1 MKNNKKKIN
10 KAYMIYSFDEIK
22 RILKEESIKLNRLNN
37 SSFNNVNNIN
47 NNKYIDIKNYS
58 NIYKRLVI
66 NYSYFK
72 YLTLVINSNNNI
84 NLSSKNDRLI
94 RRINNIIN
102 TSLMLIK
109 KDKEYSYNPFLK
121 HYYKKINKLISLNNN
136 SNSNSNSNKEYEFED
151 IKNNVVRYIN
161 ESINKLIL
169 KVKEDSYSLLL
180 YSSLKDNIDINNNI
194 NNINKDNI
202 IIEYSLLSN
211 QLDNNEL
218 SFNKKEY
225 IKDNDDI
232 NNTNS
237 IINLDIY
244 DLVAKLLYNDLFKS
258 YKLDI
263 LDKEIENIFYILV
276 KSYFISSLNINDVS
290 LYQSLFLN
298 NDCYYLLLSSSSIK
312 NEEDKR
318 NIIKKG
324 KNYYLKFNEE
334 TLKINRIIVFNKKNK
349 DDLEKLNNNKN
360 IEIVNYGN
368 E

>member
-1 MKNNKKKIN
+1 MKNKKEKIN
-10 KAYMIYSFDEIK
+10 KAYMIYSFDRIK

-47 NNKYIDIKNYS
+47 NKSNKYIDIKNYS

-84 NLSSKNDRLI
+84 NLSLNNDRLI

-121 HYYKKINKLISLNNN
+121 HYYKKINKIISLKNNT
-136 SNSNSNSNKEYEFED
+136 NKEYEFED
-151 IKNNVVRYIN
+151 INSDVVRYIN

-180 YSSLKDNIDINNNI
+180 YTSLKDNIDINNNI
-194 NNINKDNI
+194 SNDNI

-211 QLDNNEL
+211 KLDNNEL
-218 SFNKKEY
+218 SFNKKES
-225 IKDNDDI
+225 IKDNEDI

-263 LDKEIENIFYILV
+263 LDKEIDNIFYILV

-349 DDLEKLNNNKN
+349 DELEKLNNNKN

>member
-1 MKNNKKKIN
+1 MDSTI
-10 KAYMIYSFDEIK
+10 SF
-22 RILKEESIKLNRLNN
+22 
-37 SSFNNVNNIN
+37 SFV
-47 NNKYIDIKNYS
+47 Y
-58 NIYKRLVI
+58 
-66 NYSYFK
+66 
-72 YLTLVINSNNNI
+72 
-84 NLSSKNDRLI
+84 
-94 RRINNIIN
+94 
-102 TSLMLIK
+102 
-109 KDKEYSYNPFLK
+109 
-121 HYYKKINKLISLNNN
+121 
-136 SNSNSNSNKEYEFED
+136 SNKEYEFED
-151 IKNNVVRYIN
+151 INSDVVRYIN

-180 YSSLKDNIDINNNI
+180 YTSLKDNIDINNNI
-194 NNINKDNI
+194 SNDNI

-211 QLDNNEL
+211 KLDNNEL
-218 SFNKKEY
+218 SFNKKES
-225 IKDNDDI
+225 IKDNEDI

-263 LDKEIENIFYILV
+263 LDKEIDNIFYILV

-334 TLKINRIIVFNKKNK
+334 TLKIIS
-349 DDLEKLNNNKN
+349 
-360 IEIVNYGN
+360 IENA
-368 E
+368 

>member
-1 MKNNKKKIN
+1 MKNKKEKIN

-47 NNKYIDIKNYS
+47 NKNNKYIDIKNYS
-58 NIYKRLVI
+58 NIYRRLVI

-84 NLSSKNDRLI
+84 NLSLINDRLI

-121 HYYKKINKLISLNNN
+121 HYYKKINKIISLKN
-136 SNSNSNSNKEYEFED
+136 NSNKEYEFED
-151 IKNNVVRYIN
+151 INSDVVRYIN

-180 YSSLKDNIDINNNI
+180 YTSLKDNIDINNNI
-194 NNINKDNI
+194 SKDNI

-211 QLDNNEL
+211 NLDNNEL

-232 NNTNS
+232 NNANS

-263 LDKEIENIFYILV
+263 LDKEIDNIFYILV

-324 KNYYLKFNEE
+324 KNYYLKFKEE

-349 DDLEKLNNNKN
+349 DELEKLNSNYNKN